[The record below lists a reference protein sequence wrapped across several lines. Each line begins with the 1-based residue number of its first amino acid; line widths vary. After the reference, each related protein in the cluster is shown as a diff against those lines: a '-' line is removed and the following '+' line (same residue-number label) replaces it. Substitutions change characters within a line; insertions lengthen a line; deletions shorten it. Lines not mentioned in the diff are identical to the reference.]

1 MSFAIDV
8 DERCWSKAVMAEL
21 LRDRTTKKNI
31 VWATED
37 YLSLGREY
45 APDCQLEYHRLVADL
60 GIIQPR
66 VLKSLQDN
74 NARTKNNGEVF
85 TPCWMCNRQNNAVD
99 AIWFGREHVFNQPV
113 HEGWIVQYEPIEFP
127 ESKTWQEYVAEPRLE
142 VTCGEAPYL
151 VSRYDPVSGNP
162 IPLHERIGLLDRKL
176 RIVNEN
182 THTYDQW
189 WHWTQVAYQSVYGFE
204 LQGDSLLIAR
214 ENLLATFVDNM
225 EVKWQRVPYEHELL
239 TIAEIIAWNLWQMD
253 GMSGRVPYE
262 VREQEGLMLLFDVA
276 EDDAE
281 QNNSSAELLH
291 LNKRKASQDVN
302 QDQRPYCLI
311 KDWSKKRIIPFKD
324 LQKS

>member
-1 MSFAIDV
+1 M
-8 DERCWSKAVMAEL
+8 
-21 LRDRTTKKNI
+21 
-31 VWATED
+31 
-37 YLSLGREY
+37 
-45 APDCQLEYHRLVADL
+45 
-60 GIIQPR
+60 
-66 VLKSLQDN
+66 
-74 NARTKNNGEVF
+74 
-85 TPCWMCNRQNNAVD
+85 
-99 AIWFGREHVFNQPV
+99 
-113 HEGWIVQYEPIEFP
+113 
-127 ESKTWQEYVAEPRLE
+127 
-142 VTCGEAPYL
+142 TCGEAPYL

-182 THTYDQW
+182 THAIDQW
-189 WHWTQVAYQSVYGFE
+189 WHWVQVAYQSVYGFE

-225 EVKWQRVPYEHELL
+225 KAKWQRVPYEYELL

-253 GMSGRVPYE
+253 GMSGRAPYE

-276 EDDAE
+276 EDEVE

-291 LNKRKASQDVN
+291 LNKRKSSQDVN

-311 KDWSKKRIIPFKD
+311 KDWSKKRVIPFKD